1 MSHAAG
7 RPGFASGILR
17 AVFGRLQA
25 LHLDRTR
32 ALRLGAVVL
41 AAAGLASLYL
51 GTAKPIQFIVDGRA
65 YAATTHA
72 LTVAGALHDA
82 GWDIGRLDRVQPLPG
97 AAVPPGATIRLD
109 RAAPITI
116 EAAGQSRLIETAER
130 IPANILAAAGVLLL
144 PGDSVWADGLQL
156 TDTGAPL
163 QRLPERLRVR
173 PAARVAINIDGAT
186 RWLRTAASTWGEALV
201 EAGVDLRQG
210 DRIVP
215 GADAPIA
222 PGAAGQVLRSV
233 PLTIQ
238 VDGKALA
245 ARAAGPT
252 VGEALYQSGVPL
264 AGLDYSV
271 PAAGERIPADGQIR
285 VVRVVE
291 QILVEEK
298 PLPFE
303 TKTVL
308 VPDIEIDQQK
318 VVDPGAYGLQA
329 SRLRI
334 RLEDGVEKSRQVDG
348 EWVALEPR
356 TRTIGYGTKIVV
368 RTLNTPD
375 GPIQYWRALNVYATS
390 YSPCRSASPD
400 GRCMSGTSS
409 GRPVQKGMIAAR
421 YWWYIRLGNEPAYVP
436 GYGFGSIGDVGGGIP
451 GLRWIDLGYSDSD
464 WQEWGS
470 YVTLYFLTPVPADT
484 VPILP

>member
-1 MSHAAG
+1 MLRTRAG
-7 RPGFASGILR
+7 RAGSGILR
-17 AVFGRLQA
+17 AVFQRLQA
-25 LHLDRTR
+25 LRLDRTR
-32 ALRLGAVVL
+32 ALRLAAIAL
-41 AAAGLASLYL
+41 AGGGLVCLYL
-51 GTAKPIQFIVDGRA
+51 GTAKRVQFIIDGRA

-72 LTVAGALHDA
+72 ATVAGALHDA
-82 GWDIGRLDRVQPLPG
+82 GWDVGLLDRVQPP
-97 AAVPPGATIRLD
+97 AEASVPSGGTIRLD
-109 RAAPITI
+109 HAAGITI
-116 EAAGQSRLIETAER
+116 DAAGQSRQIETAER

-144 PGDSVWADGLQL
+144 PGDGVWADGLRL
-156 TDTGAPL
+156 VDTGAPL
-163 QRLPERLRVR
+163 PKPPERLRVR
-173 PAARVAINIDGAT
+173 SAILVTINIDGAT
-186 RWLRTAASTWGEALV
+186 HWLRTEASTWGEALV
-201 EAGVDLRQG
+201 QAGIDLHQG
-210 DRIVP
+210 DRMIP
-215 GADAPIA
+215 GADAA
-222 PGAAGQVLRSV
+222 VVPGAAGQILRSV
-233 PLTIQ
+233 PITIQ
-238 VDGKALA
+238 VDGDSLT

-252 VGEALYQSGVPL
+252 VGEALIQSGVPL
-264 AGLDYSV
+264 VGLDYSI
-271 PAAGERIPADGQIR
+271 PGAAQPIPADGQVR

-291 QILVEEK
+291 QILIEEK
-298 PLPFE
+298 PLPFQ
-303 TKTVL
+303 TKTIL
-308 VPDIEIDQQK
+308 VPDVEIDQQK

-329 SRLRI
+329 SRIRV

-356 TRTIGYGTKIVV
+356 TRTIGYGTKIVI
-368 RTLNTPD
+368 RTMNTPD

-421 YWWYIRLGNEPAYVP
+421 YWWYIRLGNEPVYVP

-451 GLRWIDLGYSDSD
+451 GVRWIDLGYSDSD